1 MSIIPVVLC
10 GGSGTRLWPASREKT
25 PKQFLSLM
33 SEHSLIQ
40 ETVMRALEI
49 SGAKSEEVVTVTLG
63 AMREGV
69 YEQLSALGEGAVK
82 HILSE
87 PMARDT
93 AAAIA
98 FAALYIEKN
107 FGKDAIMW
115 VLPSDHHIGDDEAMR
130 SALQDA
136 AQAARDDYLVTFGI
150 CPTRPETGYG
160 YIRVGEKMGE
170 KTTAHIT
177 DSFVEKPN
185 RELAQQYLDD
195 GRYLWNSGMF
205 LFKAGRV
212 IDQFEKHAEDVLKAV
227 KISMRESLDQRQPS
241 PVEYANIAKQPF
253 DKAIMEK
260 SRLVSVVPCDPEWSD
275 IGSWESLWEIKDK
288 DEKGNVGDKNA
299 KFFDSEN
306 CLIHNKNRL
315 VVCAGVRDIAVIEE
329 DDAILV
335 VARSNSDVI
344 KSLVNSMKD
353 EGRTEVAESVSQESK
368 LGPQEYEIDSGDVMT
383 LQGIEG
389 ENRFLTV
396 LQGHVLVTTLQD
408 QRNYGIGENV
418 FIDGNMVYKIR
429 NTSDDVL
436 RLLDVRHTKPRDV
449 SEQVDIV
456 DSVKVKDAA

>member
-33 SEHSLIQ
+33 SEYSLIQ
-40 ETVMRALEI
+40 ETVQRALKI
-49 SGAKSEEVVTVTLG
+49 SQAKNEEVVTVTLG
-63 AMREGV
+63 AMKNGV
-69 YEQLSALGEGAVK
+69 HDQLSKLDQDIAR

-130 SALQDA
+130 VALFDA
-136 AQAARDDYLVTFGI
+136 AKAAMNDYLVTFGI

-160 YIRVGEKMGE
+160 YIRVGEQME
-170 KTTAHIT
+170 NSTAHVT
-177 DSFVEKPN
+177 DAFVEKPN

-212 IDQFEKHAEDVLKAV
+212 IDQFEKHAEDVLNAV
-227 KISMRESLDQRQPS
+227 KVSMGASLDQKEPS

-260 SRLVSVVPCDPEWSD
+260 SSLVSVVPCDPEWSD
-275 IGSWESLWEIKDK
+275 IGSWESLWEVKDK
-288 DEKGNVGDKNA
+288 DKQGNVGEEHARFYN
-299 KFFDSEN
+299 SEN
-306 CLIHNKNRL
+306 CIVRNKNRL

-329 DDAILV
+329 DDVVLV
-335 VARSNSDVI
+335 VDRSDSDII
-344 KSLVNSMKD
+344 KKLVNNLKD
-353 EGRTEVAESVSQESK
+353 EGRIEVSESALAEK
-368 LGPQEYEIDSGDVMT
+368 LGGPKEYEIDAGEVIT
-383 LQGIEG
+383 VQGSEG
-389 ENRFLTV
+389 EYRFLTV
-396 LQGHVLVTTLQD
+396 LHGQVLVTTLQD
-408 QRNYGIGENV
+408 QKTFAVGENI
-418 FIDGNMVYKIR
+418 FIDGNMVYKIQ
-429 NTSDDVL
+429 NSGDDML
-436 RLLDVRHTKPRDV
+436 RLLDVRHDKPREDV
-449 SEQVDIV
+449 SEQVEKG
-456 DSVKVKDAA
+456 DSVKVLDAA

>member
-10 GGSGTRLWPASREKT
+10 GGSGTRLWPASREKN

-33 SEHSLIQ
+33 SGYSLIQ
-40 ETVMRALEI
+40 ETVQRALRV
-49 SGAKSEEVVTVTLG
+49 SGSQSKDVVTVTLG
-63 AMREGV
+63 AMKDGV
-69 YEQLSALGEGAVK
+69 YGQLSKLEGDASQHV
-82 HILSE
+82 LSE
-87 PMARDT
+87 PCARDT

-115 VLPSDHHIGDDEAMR
+115 VLPSDHHIGDDEAMKV
-130 SALQDA
+130 ALFDA
-136 AQAARDDYLVTFGI
+136 AKAAMEDYLVTFGI

-160 YIRVGEKMGE
+160 YIRVGEKMDDS
-170 KTTAHIT
+170 TAHVT

-212 IDQFEKHAEDVLKAV
+212 IDQFEKHATEVLEAV
-227 KISMRESLDQRQPS
+227 KKAMDGSLDQKEPS
-241 PVEYANIAKQPF
+241 PHTYGEIDKQPF

-288 DEKGNVGDKNA
+288 DENGNVIEENA
-299 KFFDSEN
+299 KFFDAQN
-306 CLIHNKNRL
+306 CMVRTSKRL

-329 DDAILV
+329 DDAVLV
-335 VARSNSDVI
+335 VDRSNSDII
-344 KSLVNSMKD
+344 KTLVNSLKD
-353 EGRTEVAESVSQESK
+353 EGRTEVSDMAQK
-368 LGPQEYEIDSGDVMT
+368 AMPAMPHEYEIETGKVFT
-383 LQGIEG
+383 VQGNEN

-396 LQGHVLVTTLQD
+396 LQGSVQVTTLKEQIS
-408 QRNYGIGENV
+408 YEAGENI
-418 FIDGNMVYKIR
+418 FIDGNMVYKIK
-429 NTSDDVL
+429 NTGDDSL
-436 RLLDVRHTKPRDV
+436 RLLDVRHEKTRDMSKPASV
-449 SEQVDIV
+449 NK
-456 DSVKVKDAA
+456 SVKVLDAA

>member
-10 GGSGTRLWPASREKT
+10 GGSGTRLWPASREKN

-40 ETVMRALEI
+40 ETVQRALNI
-49 SGAKSEEVVTVTLG
+49 SGAESEEVVTVTLG
-63 AMREGV
+63 AMKEGV
-69 YEQLSALGEGAVK
+69 YDQLSVLDEKAAK

-115 VLPSDHHIGDDEAMR
+115 VLPSDHHIGDEDAMKA
-130 SALQDA
+130 ALYDA
-136 AQAARDDYLVTFGI
+136 AKAAQDDYLVTFGI

-185 RELAQQYLDD
+185 CELAQQYLDE

-212 IDQFEKHAEDVLKAV
+212 IDQFEKHAEDVLNAV
-227 KISMRESLDQRQPS
+227 KISMGASLDSKQPS

-288 DEKGNVGDKNA
+288 DENGNVGEENA
-299 KFFDSEN
+299 RFFDSEN
-306 CLIHNKNRL
+306 CLIRNEGRL

-344 KSLVNSMKD
+344 KKLVNSMKD
-353 EGRTEVAESVSQESK
+353 EGRVEVAEAVSQELNS
-368 LGPQEYEIDSGDVMT
+368 GPQEYEVDAGEILTM
-383 LQGIEG
+383 QGIEG
-389 ENRFLTV
+389 EGRFLTV
-396 LQGHVLVTTLQD
+396 LKGQVLVTTLQD
-408 QRNYGIGENV
+408 QKNYEIGENI
-418 FIDGNMVYKIR
+418 FIDGNMVYKIQ

-436 RLLDVRHTKPRDV
+436 RLLDVRHVKPRDV
-449 SEQVDIV
+449 SEQVEAGE
-456 DSVKVKDAA
+456 SVKVLDAA